1 MPKLRHKNKY
11 NNNKQLTKEKTMK
24 VGSKIK
30 RADGTIKTITLYDQ
44 LCALG
49 GCHLPKSVD
58 PKTWTK
64 FDRFFHGFT
73 VCARLKNSTHGKKL
87 LKDLNIVVGTG
98 AMNIEQIVG
107 SHKQINNL

>member
-1 MPKLRHKNKY
+1 MVNITKINIKTNKG
-11 NNNKQLTKEKTMK
+11 ETMK

-49 GCHLPKSVD
+49 GCHLPKSVN

-87 LKDLNIVVGTG
+87 LKDLNIVVSTG
-98 AMNIEQIVG
+98 AMNIEQIVDN
-107 SHKQINNL
+107 HKQINNI